1 MWCAGLFWPSF
12 LHKSWRSHTLNSQP
26 VCLTEGQI
34 VFPLCFS
41 RLILHLNLLHQPSYL
56 RSASLPISFPT
67 KFFSYKLVISTFLL
81 LLSFKLLVHALLS
94 SKWSVACT
102 NLSVLTLREKKNA
115 NLVDLF
121 CYQCLILFSFLPVQ
135 MAVRHCNPKHCV
147 QLGFSFD
154 LFWLMVMACFCLGGS
169 WLTVSNR
176 DFIRAGHVSFLRI
189 VLRTETRVSWCG
201 EKNRCGGMW
210 QDTRA
215 LFVAYQWSMF
225 ELLIPRALTT
235 HIIQWLTLCT
245 HTQAGEVSQKE

>member
-102 NLSVLTLREKKNA
+102 NLSVLTLRGKKKRE
-115 NLVDLF
+115 
-121 CYQCLILFSFLPVQ
+121 S
-135 MAVRHCNPKHCV
+135 
-147 QLGFSFD
+147 
-154 LFWLMVMACFCLGGS
+154 GGS
-169 WLTVSNR
+169 LLLSMSNP
-176 DFIRAGHVSFLRI
+176 FFFLASADGCQT
-189 VLRTETRVSWCG
+189 LQS
-201 EKNRCGGMW
+201 
-210 QDTRA
+210 Q
-215 LFVAYQWSMF
+215 
-225 ELLIPRALTT
+225 
-235 HIIQWLTLCT
+235 TLCSAGIQLWSLLT
-245 HTQAGEVSQKE
+245 NGNGLFLSGGILADCVKQGFHQGRPCIFFAYCFTNRNLCKLVRREEPLRRHVTRYTSTFCSLSVINVWAANPSCTYDAHHSVTDFMHTQTSRRS